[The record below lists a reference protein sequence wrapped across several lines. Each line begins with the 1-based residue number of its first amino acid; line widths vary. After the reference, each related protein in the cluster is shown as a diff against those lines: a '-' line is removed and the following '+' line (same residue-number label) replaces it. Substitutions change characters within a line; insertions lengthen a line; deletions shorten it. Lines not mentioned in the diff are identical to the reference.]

1 MSSPHASPKL
11 ESVPDDHSRRKN
23 LLQLL
28 NGAGRV
34 FWGHF
39 AIWVLF
45 ALPIVAVYSG
55 HLLYTVMGEV
65 ASAQGIDPAVAEHL
79 VHELRSVGFLFLSV
93 IILLCLLGIYFIF
106 FLSVRIYGP
115 QVALLRFIEQLK
127 AGDYSPYRK
136 LRKDDQ
142 LKEIWQGLQE
152 LAAVLKRR
160 NH

>member
-1 MSSPHASPKL
+1 M
-11 ESVPDDHSRRKN
+11 
-23 LLQLL
+23 QLM
-28 NGAGRV
+28 NGAGRH

-45 ALPIVAVYSG
+45 ALPLVAVYSG

-65 ASAQGIDPAVAEHL
+65 AGLQGVDAVMTEHL
-79 VHELRSVGFLFLSV
+79 IHELRSVGFLFLSV

-106 FLSVRIYGP
+106 FLSVRVYGP
-115 QVALLRFIEQLK
+115 QVALLRFIDQLK
-127 AGDYSPYRK
+127 NGDYSPYRN
-136 LRKDDQ
+136 LRKEDQ

-160 NH
+160 GH